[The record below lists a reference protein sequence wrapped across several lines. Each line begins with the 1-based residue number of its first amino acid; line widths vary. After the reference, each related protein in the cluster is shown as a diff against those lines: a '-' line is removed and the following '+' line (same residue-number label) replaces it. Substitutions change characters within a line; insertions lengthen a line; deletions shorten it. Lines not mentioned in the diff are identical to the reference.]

1 VLQRSE
7 RNEVERR
14 TGSAA
19 WLLPWLAILLYTI
32 VGLIFWVDGRWHLEW
47 DSATYLLTGK
57 SLAAGEGY
65 VYLGQPFFLRPPGFA
80 WILSLLVRDGVYD
93 FLMLNRLV
101 MVFAGATVAAIYG
114 VLRGPYGRWTAL
126 AVALLSGTCPLFVAD
141 VNWVM
146 SDFPFTTLF
155 FLSVALLD
163 RAGERGARWWAWA
176 LGGVVALAASIYM
189 RSAGI
194 LVLPAM
200 VLLGVGRD
208 RGVERWR
215 ALAPVV
221 LVVLLVLPWGLYAR
235 NAASIATTPSEQFL
249 NFDYTTSVFH
259 VDPGDPGSPR
269 VSASGWIERVRDN
282 GSRLARDVAA
292 TCLWFGGPLAK
303 LVTAAF
309 LLCGFVLVVRRRP
322 TLLDGFAVVYALVVV
337 TYFTYDLRLLM
348 PLVPMIYLYA
358 FVSISAAARS
368 LGRRLG
374 SRRPVGV
381 ACASAF
387 VVLLIANTARLPAFL
402 HPERHAVGEIT
413 QGQYWDDTRAIAD
426 WIAEHTSEDAVIL
439 GYEAPVL
446 SVLGGRRTYTYR
458 YARSPGLLERYAPD
472 WVVLYPGGPRD
483 LREEVERRAAEV
495 SRVPV
500 PGPRGFVPVYRL
512 DRPGS

>member
-1 VLQRSE
+1 
-7 RNEVERR
+7 
-14 TGSAA
+14 
-19 WLLPWLAILLYTI
+19 
-32 VGLIFWVDGRWHLEW
+32 
-47 DSATYLLTGK
+47 
-57 SLAAGEGY
+57 
-65 VYLGQPFFLRPPGFA
+65 
-80 WILSLLVRDGVYD
+80 
-93 FLMLNRLV
+93 
-101 MVFAGATVAAIYG
+101 
-114 VLRGPYGRWTAL
+114 
-126 AVALLSGTCPLFVAD
+126 
-141 VNWVM
+141 
-146 SDFPFTTLF
+146 
-155 FLSVALLD
+155 
-163 RAGERGARWWAWA
+163 
-176 LGGVVALAASIYM
+176 M

-200 VLLGVGRD
+200 VLLGFGRD

-221 LVVLLVLPWGLYAR
+221 LVVLLVLPWGMYAR
-235 NAASIATTPSEQFL
+235 KAASVATAPSEQLL

-269 VSASGWIERVRDN
+269 VSANGWIERVGDN
-282 GSRLARDVAA
+282 GTRLARDVAA

-303 LVTAAF
+303 LVTAVL

-322 TLLDGFAVVYALVVV
+322 TLLDGFAVVYTLVVV

-348 PLVPMIYLYA
+348 PLVPMIYLYV
-358 FVSISAAARS
+358 FVAISAAARS

-381 ACASAF
+381 ALASAF
-387 VVLLIANTARLPAFL
+387 VVLLIANAARLPAFL
-402 HPERHAVGEIT
+402 HPERRAVGEIT

-426 WIAEHTSEDAVIL
+426 WIAENTSEDAVVL

-446 SVLGGRRTYTYR
+446 SVLSGRRTYTYR

-483 LREEVERRAAEV
+483 LREAVERRAAEV

>member
-7 RNEVERR
+7 GNEVDRR

-19 WLLPWLAILLYTI
+19 RLLPWLAIVLYTI
-32 VGLIFWVDGRWHLEW
+32 VGLTCWVDDRWHLEW

-93 FLMLNRLV
+93 FLVLNRLV
-101 MVFAGATVAAIYG
+101 MLWAGATVAAIYA

-141 VNWVM
+141 INWVM
-146 SDFPFTTLF
+146 SDFPFAALF

-163 RAGERGARWWAWA
+163 RAGERGGRWWAWA
-176 LGGVVALAASIYM
+176 LGGSVALAASIYM

-200 VLLGVGRD
+200 VLLGIGRD

-215 ALAPVV
+215 AMAPVV

-235 NAASIATTPSEQFL
+235 SAASDATTPSEQLL

-259 VDPGDPGSPR
+259 VDPGDPGSPL

-282 GSRLARDVAA
+282 GGRLARDVAA
-292 TCLWFGGPLAK
+292 TCVWFGGPLAQ
-303 LVTAAF
+303 LLTAAV
-309 LLCGFVLVVRRRP
+309 LLCGFVLAVRRRP
-322 TLLDGFAVVYALVVV
+322 TLLDGFAVVYALVIV

-358 FVSISAAARS
+358 FLAISASARS
-368 LGRRLG
+368 LGRRLAM
-374 SRRPVGV
+374 RRPVGV

-387 VVLLIANTARLPAFL
+387 VILFIANAARLPAFL
-402 HPERHAVGEIT
+402 RPERIAVGKIT
-413 QGQYWDDTRAIAD
+413 QGQYWDDTRAIAE
-426 WIAEHTSEDAVIL
+426 WISEHTTEDAVIL

-458 YARSPGLLERYAPD
+458 YARAPGLLERYAPD
-472 WVVLYPGGPRD
+472 WVVLYPGGPRG

-500 PGPRGFVPVYRL
+500 PGPRESVPVYRL
-512 DRPGS
+512 DKRGP